1 MCMMHNQAGAAGLP
15 GNNAHAAGD
24 TILQPEKPLTMG
36 MGRKVYSVHN
46 HVGQLPPWAFYES
59 EEPISPADPGPETP
73 EELDFFMSCRGIEK
87 TLIIPNYGI
96 PVQEQPFSH
105 NSLVADLAEKRR
117 RTVAGALWVSGL
129 PRNRELTDAALQM
142 LDQPGILAMK
152 MSYLLGGTADP
163 SKWDEPTLR
172 QHEAIFRAAIE
183 RDLPIHFHT
192 SPGGGSDITGFFEII
207 KRWGKDLK
215 IHLVHMGGGVSGHIR
230 LLSQWK
236 DLIEGGYQVYI
247 DTSWAI
253 GFAVR
258 KLLQELDRT
267 GIGLDRVMFGCDE
280 PWSDFES
287 EFWKIQGAQVSDEIK
302 ERIFW
307 GNAEEH
313 YFSKLA

>member
-1 MCMMHNQAGAAGLP
+1 MCLMHNRASAAGLSGADSP
-15 GNNAHAAGD
+15 ALGESSHQANS
-24 TILQPEKPLTMG
+24 PLSMG
-36 MGRKVYSVHN
+36 IGRRVFSIHN
-46 HVGQLPPWAFYES
+46 HVGRLDPWPYYES
-59 EEPISPADPGPETP
+59 EVPISPADPGPETP
-73 EELDFFMSCRGIEK
+73 DELDFFMKCRGIEK
-87 TLIIPNYGI
+87 TLVIPNYGI

-105 NSLVADLAEKRR
+105 NELVAGLSGQGEGK
-117 RTVAGALWVSGL
+117 VAGALWMSGL
-129 PRNRELTDAALQM
+129 PRNRELTEAALKM
-142 LDQPGILAMK
+142 LDRPGILAMK
-152 MSYLLGGTADP
+152 MSYLLGGTSDP
-163 SKWDEPTLR
+163 NKWDEPTLR
-172 QHEAIFRAAIE
+172 QHEAIFKAAIE
-183 RDLPIHFHT
+183 RDIPIHFHT

-215 IHLVHMGGGVSGHIR
+215 IHLVHMGGGASGHIR
-230 LLSQWK
+230 LLSQWQ
-236 DLIEGGYQVYI
+236 DLIEGGYRVYL

-287 EFWKIQGAQVSDEIK
+287 EFWKIQGANVSDEIK

-307 GNAEEH
+307 GNAEEQ